1 MGLDLTTCTLPKRR
15 DATGAFSDRRSAQR
29 AAPKGPGYRAS
40 AAAPSQPASLSF
52 RPGFARSRPAPTDSL
67 RVVRLS
73 TGALRHRQFRL
84 QLSGR
89 GLLVEPLAYRVFH
102 RPPRPL
108 GRRTS
113 LFG

>member
-1 MGLDLTTCTLPKRR
+1 MVLDLTTCAPPKRR
-15 DATGAFSDRRSAQR
+15 DATGAFSDRRWAQR
-29 AAPKGPGYRAS
+29 AATKGPGCRAS

-67 RVVRLS
+67 RVVRPS
-73 TGALRHRQFRL
+73 TAALPHRQSPL

-89 GLLVEPLAYRVFH
+89 GLLVEPPACRPFH
-102 RPPRPL
+102 RPPCPL